1 MVQKVTIITD
11 ASVALKPLV
20 ESAIR
25 SELHMLQLGLERTRE
40 RLRFFEQK
48 YGMSSEEFEQK
59 WNRGEIEESLEVIE
73 WAGEMKTGNLLEA
86 QRQALLGAQLN

>member
-1 MVQKVTIITD
+1 
-11 ASVALKPLV
+11 
-20 ESAIR
+20 
-25 SELHMLQLGLERTRE
+25 MLQLGLERTRE
-40 RLRFFEQK
+40 RLRVFEQK

-59 WNRGEIEESLEVIE
+59 WSRGEIEESLDVIG